1 MMKRRMIALL
11 CLLLLL
17 TGCGREDPYR
27 VDTVVRIPV
36 NPTEATRE
44 PETEAEE
51 TQPVTELAEP
61 TETEPEETQAP
72 TEPATE
78 QTEAKKPSGG
88 GSGGRKPSSDKGNSS
103 GQKPNPTEPPQ
114 TEPAEEG
121 TQPPQT
127 EIAPTDTQETAAPE
141 TEPQIYD
148 ISGYSPG
155 ALEYAVADAL
165 NAAREAEG
173 LSRLTMDTR
182 LSAIASCRAWEIS
195 QVWSHT
201 RPDGRHYS
209 TVLDDY
215 GYSASF
221 VTELLLYTSG
231 ENEGAAIAARWLE
244 SESHRSAILG
254 GCRLVGIGLYR
265 SGGTVYIC
273 CLLAG

>member
-1 MMKRRMIALL
+1 MMKRMMIALL

-36 NPTEATRE
+36 NPTEETRP
-44 PETEAEE
+44 PETEPEA
-51 TQPVTELAEP
+51 TPPVTELAEP
-61 TETEPEETQAP
+61 TETEPEETELP

-78 QTEAKKPSGG
+78 PTEAKKPSGG

-103 GQKPNPTEPPQ
+103 GQKPNPTEPPR

-121 TQPPQT
+121 AEPSQT
-127 EIAPTDTQETAAPE
+127 EIAPTDTHETAVPE

-155 ALEYAVADAL
+155 SLEYAVADAL

-173 LSRLTMDTR
+173 LSALTMDTR

-201 RPDGRHYS
+201 RPDGRHYT
-209 TVLDDY
+209 TVLGDY
-215 GYSASF
+215 GYAASS
-221 VTELLLYTSG
+221 VTELLLYHSG
-231 ENEGAAIAARWLE
+231 GNDGAAIAARWME
-244 SESHRSAILG
+244 SESHRTAILSG
-254 GCRLVGIGLYR
+254 YRLAGIGIYR
-265 SGGTVYIC
+265 AGGTVYVC
-273 CLLAG
+273 CLLVG

>member
-36 NPTEATRE
+36 NPTEETRP
-44 PETEAEE
+44 PETEPEA
-51 TQPVTELAEP
+51 TPPVTELAEP
-61 TETEPEETQAP
+61 TETEPEAKETEPP
-72 TEPATE
+72 TEP
-78 QTEAKKPSGG
+78 TEAKKPSGG
-88 GSGGRKPSSDKGNSS
+88 RKPSSNKGNNSS
-103 GQKPNPTEPPQ
+103 QKKPDTTEPPA

-121 TQPPQT
+121 TEPPQT

-173 LSRLTMDTR
+173 LSALTMDTR